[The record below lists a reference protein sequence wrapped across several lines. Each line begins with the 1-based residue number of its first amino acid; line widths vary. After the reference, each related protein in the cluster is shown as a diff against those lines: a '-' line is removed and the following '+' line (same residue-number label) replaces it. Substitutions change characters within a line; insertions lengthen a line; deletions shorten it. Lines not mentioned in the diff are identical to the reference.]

1 LKFNVQIGTA
11 WVCLHTGKKHSIINC
26 NGDETMK
33 IVIGD
38 FWQLQVDRITL
49 DRNQS
54 HILSILHSYYQ
65 IYFDSRYAYFSR

>member
-1 LKFNVQIGTA
+1 
-11 WVCLHTGKKHSIINC
+11 
-26 NGDETMK
+26 MK